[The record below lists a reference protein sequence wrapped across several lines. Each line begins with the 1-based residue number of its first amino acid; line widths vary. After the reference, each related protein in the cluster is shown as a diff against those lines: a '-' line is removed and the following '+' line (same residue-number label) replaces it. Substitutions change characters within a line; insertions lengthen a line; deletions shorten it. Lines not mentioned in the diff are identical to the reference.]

1 MTNQAQ
7 IAIHAAKH
15 KHIWGAFAAR
25 RYAQRHGCPL
35 SLYRLACQLEAASN
49 AQYGRIPS
57 LVRVQAA

>member
-25 RYAQRHGCPL
+25 RYAGRHGVL
-35 SLYRLACQLEAASN
+35 AAYRLACQLEAASN
-49 AQYGRIPS
+49 VQYGRIPS
-57 LVRVQAA
+57 LVRLQAA